1 MQRLVC
7 PVYHAGNTKSAHL
20 WPRCLWD
27 IYASERLGFELWMPK
42 TLDTLGFLLWCV
54 PELPIN
60 PRGVFALILGHS
72 FDGQSATAERV
83 GE

>member
-7 PVYHAGNTKSAHL
+7 PVYHAGNAKSAHL

-42 TLDTLGFLLWCV
+42 TLDTLGFLLMCA

-72 FDGQSATAERV
+72 FDGQSTTAERV